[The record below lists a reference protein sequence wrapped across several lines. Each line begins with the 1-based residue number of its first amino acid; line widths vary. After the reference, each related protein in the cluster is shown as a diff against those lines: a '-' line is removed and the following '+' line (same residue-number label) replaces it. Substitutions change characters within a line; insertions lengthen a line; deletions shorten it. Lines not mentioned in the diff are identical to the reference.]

1 MLGAPLTARL
11 LVVDDDAA
19 NARFLE
25 VALAAEYYEVRTIT
39 DGADVVAGVADW
51 EPDVILLDVK
61 MPRMNGYEVC
71 QTLKASEHTRHI
83 PVIMVTGLKEPADRR
98 HGLACGADEFLTKPI
113 ETEILLARLRGII
126 RLKRVLDE
134 TRARHTTMSALGL
147 GDARE
152 PAAAP
157 TRALI
162 IDDLAAR
169 ARRLQ
174 GVLTQAGIETAI
186 LLTAPD
192 FNNDEADDVDL
203 IIISLSLSDSDPLRL
218 LARFQSGAATRDTPL
233 LLIAEPEQTGTVING
248 LNLGAS
254 DCVMLPLDDVEFL
267 LRAKNL
273 VRRKRH
279 QDGLRDDVS
288 NALALAVIDPLTKL
302 HNRRYL
308 MRHLERLCAN
318 PQNPS
323 FGILM
328 IDVDHFKNINDRFG
342 HAVGD
347 AVLQA
352 IATTLNDNLRKSDF
366 ISRFGG
372 EEFIT
377 IIGPL
382 SDDRRVAAVAEKIR
396 TAIASIRV
404 RPDLHLSVSIGI
416 AVRASGQEISAADL
430 IDQADQAMYDAKRRG
445 RNTASLFQ
453 PLRAHDQPIRTAA
466 GL

>member
-1 MLGAPLTARL
+1 MTARL

-19 NARFLE
+19 IAKFLE
-25 VALAAEYYEVRTIT
+25 VALAAEYYEVRTVN
-39 DGADVVAGVADW
+39 DGADVIAAVADW

-61 MPRMNGYEVC
+61 MPRMNGYQVC
-71 QTLKASEHTRHI
+71 QTLKANEQTRHI
-83 PVIMVTGLKEPADRR
+83 PVVMVTGLKEPADRR
-98 HGLACGADEFLTKPI
+98 LGLASGADEFLTKPI
-113 ETEILLARLRGII
+113 EQEILLARLRGIV

-134 TRARHTTMSALGL
+134 TRARHLAMSALGL
-147 GDARE
+147 ADICE
-152 PAAAP
+152 SVVKP

-169 ARRLQ
+169 ARRLH
-174 GVLTQAGIETAI
+174 GALTEEGITTAI
-186 LLTAPD
+186 LDSARTL
-192 FNNDEADDVDL
+192 NADHADNFDL

-218 LARFQSGAATRDTPL
+218 LAKFQSDAATRDTPL
-233 LLIAEPEQTGTVING
+233 LLIAEPEQTSTVISG
-248 LNLGAS
+248 LNLGAT

-273 VRRKRH
+273 IRRKRH
-279 QDGLRDDVS
+279 QDSLRNEVS
-288 NALALAVIDPLTKL
+288 NALTLAVIDPLTKL

-308 MRHLERLCAN
+308 MRHLERLCTDPEN
-318 PQNPS
+318 PA

-347 AVLQA
+347 SVLKA
-352 IATTLNDNLRKSDF
+352 IATTLHDNVRQSDF

-377 IIGPL
+377 IIGGL
-382 SDDRRVAAVAEKIR
+382 SDSLRAEAVAEKIR
-396 TAIASIRV
+396 IAIASIRI
-404 RPDLHLSVSIGI
+404 RSDLHLSVSIGI
-416 AVRASGQEISAADL
+416 VLRDCRQKISAAAL

-445 RNTASLFQ
+445 RNTASLYQ
-453 PLRAHDQPIRTAA
+453 ASRDRDESIRSTA